1 MKVILKQDIANMGQ
15 KYDIK
20 NVSDGYA
27 RNFLIPRKLAEIATD
42 KATKNIGALK
52 KVHDAKAKVQEDLIA
67 KNIDDLNGLTIEIK
81 EKTNEKGHLFAGI
94 HKDEIVS
101 KIREQTQL
109 EILPNFIELEDPIK
123 EIGEYDISI
132 SAEGHKGSFKL
143 KIEKGE

>member
-42 KATKNIGALK
+42 KAIKNIGALK

-109 EILPNFIELEDPIK
+109 EILQNFIELEDPIK

>member
-42 KATKNIGALK
+42 KAIKNIGALK